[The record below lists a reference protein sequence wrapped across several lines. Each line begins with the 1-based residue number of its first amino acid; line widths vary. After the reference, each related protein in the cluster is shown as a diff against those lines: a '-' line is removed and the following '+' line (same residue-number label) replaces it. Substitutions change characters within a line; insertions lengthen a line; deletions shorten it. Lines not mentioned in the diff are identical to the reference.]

1 MTEAEHLEIANRL
14 YRLAERLGQDG
25 DDVAMAEMLW
35 GAANRVTNAI
45 AIQHQLGRGNR
56 LPRLGSVVHHHL
68 IYDHQIELNLR
79 RGTEAVGAL
88 HGHFY
93 NSHLAHQDLPGR
105 VALTQTLFAD
115 LIDIYDRHGKS

>member
-1 MTEAEHLEIANRL
+1 MTESEHLEVANRI
-14 YRLAERLGQDG
+14 YGLAEKLRQHG
-25 DDVAMAEMLW
+25 DYVAMAEMFG
-35 GAANRVTNAI
+35 GAANRVTNTI
-45 AIQHQLGRGNR
+45 AIQRRLGRGNQ
-56 LPRLGSVVHHHL
+56 LPRPGSVVHHL

-105 VALTQTLFAD
+105 VELTQRLFAD
-115 LIDIYDRHGKS
+115 LIDIYNGHGSQ

>member
-1 MTEAEHLEIANRL
+1 
-14 YRLAERLGQDG
+14 
-25 DDVAMAEMLW
+25 MAEMLW

-45 AIQHQLGRGNR
+45 AIQHHLGRGNR
-56 LPRLGSVVHHHL
+56 LPRLGSVVHHL

-93 NSHLAHQDLPGR
+93 NSHLARQDLPRR
-105 VALTQTLFAD
+105 VANTQALFAN
-115 LIDIYDRHGKS
+115 LLDIYDSHVNP